1 VHLCFFPGQDVPEQ
15 FVNLHASVLPP
26 LSLVRPR
33 PPAPAFLQPY
43 KTREN
48 KIPWGIRAPLFDFT
62 TQQKLNSAVAYKV
75 PRRPQQP
82 PAAVRAVG
90 CARTALP
97 NMDMETSASSNSN
110 HSGQPTSTSTS
121 TEEGARILPSQD
133 PVTKHPLPA
142 RSNSTSQ
149 SLSSPSSVTASGSGP
164 SSGSSSA
171 ALNLNLKGRHAE
183 PNTTEAHA
191 EPASLSMPPP
201 LTIPQGSSTS
211 SLQNLKKQHQQQ
223 QQQQQDSRRES
234 SYSEAWSEDANAASI
249 LKNSDVFFSS
259 SPRDFAFDPPS
270 AAADSGGD
278 FETPKLQAGA
288 STNDSAA
295 QEGYLPEPALRVG
308 SRSSFSDANAS
319 HRVSISSMYSLAS
332 ARGVVSSSASANGS
346 DNNSTSGVVSPAHRV
361 ASGLMASSS
370 GGAKG
375 PATAQPEAGVSSM
388 TVTTAS
394 QGAQVGAHHLA
405 PRDSHDLNDMIKKP
419 GGQATQQPPQPQ
431 VGAGV
436 GSTGGPPQRAQPTR
450 SRSRAKRRFSGS
462 TAASS
467 HSPSSDR
474 AMVHRE
480 RAEKEEVKPAP
491 WGVIGVC
498 ALDIKAR
505 SKPSRNILNRLIQN
519 REFDVCVF
527 GDKVILDEGSTSWF
541 PPPWR

>member
-1 VHLCFFPGQDVPEQ
+1 
-15 FVNLHASVLPP
+15 
-26 LSLVRPR
+26 VR
-33 PPAPAFLQPY
+33 
-43 KTREN
+43 
-48 KIPWGIRAPLFDFT
+48 
-62 TQQKLNSAVAYKV
+62 
-75 PRRPQQP
+75 
-82 PAAVRAVG
+82 
-90 CARTALP
+90 ALP
-97 NMDMETSASSNSN
+97 NMDMETSTSSNSN
-110 HSGQPTSTSTS
+110 HHSGQPTSTPTPTSTSTS

-133 PVTKHPLPA
+133 PVTKSPPPA
-142 RSNSTSQ
+142 RSTSTSHN
-149 SLSSPSSVTASGSGP
+149 LSSPSSVTASGSGP
-164 SSGSSSA
+164 GSGSSAA

-211 SLQNLKKQHQQQ
+211 SLQNLKKQQQQ

-249 LKNSDVFFSS
+249 LKSSDVFFSS

-270 AAADSGGD
+270 AADSGD
-278 FETPKLQAGA
+278 FETPKLQAGT
-288 STNDSAA
+288 SINDSAA

-405 PRDSHDLNDMIKKP
+405 PRGSHDLNDMIKKP
-419 GGQATQQPPQPQ
+419 GGQATQQQHQPQ

-436 GSTGGPPQRAQPTR
+436 GSASGPPQRAQPTR

-527 GDKVILDEGSTSWF
+527 GDKVILDEGSTS
-541 PPPWR
+541 